1 MLKPRLVQS
10 MALCLVIPALLA
22 NTRCEEFYDNS
33 GIVDVVDTTCGS
45 NALSPYVGESIWL
58 VPPSLT
64 DSDLIRI
71 IRSGDAVT
79 MDYNQER
86 LNISLNDDDEIV
98 EVTCG

>member
-1 MLKPRLVQS
+1 MLQPRFVQAL
-10 MALCLVIPALLA
+10 ALCLTIPALLA

-45 NALSPYVGESIWL
+45 NALNPYVGDSIWL

-64 DSDLIRI
+64 EGDLIRI

>member
-1 MLKPRLVQS
+1 MPKQRFAGAI
-10 MALCLVIPALLA
+10 ALGLTVPILLA
-22 NTRCEEFYDNS
+22 NSRCDEFYDNS
-33 GIVDVVDTTCGS
+33 GIVDVIDTTCGS
-45 NALSPYVGESIWL
+45 NVLSPYLGESIWL

-64 DSDLIRI
+64 NGDLTRI

-79 MDYNQER
+79 MDYIQER